1 MIALLSPAV
10 PDSNWTRLCNTV
22 VKSIPVESI
31 GIFQT
36 LESFFNR
43 IRQGK
48 TDIPAAVVFAS
59 NRQDLIR
66 LQGIR
71 DLMID
76 MRIIMILP
84 DAEEESIKIGHSFY
98 PRYLSFTDSTFEDVA
113 AVLQKII
120 SNTRKDRTPANKPC
134 IKRTDLETT
143 LDSGESSP
151 WIQPNII

>member
-10 PDSNWTRLCNTV
+10 PDSNWTRLCNTIA
-22 VKSIPVESI
+22 KKIPLESI

-36 LESFFNR
+36 LESFRDR

-48 TDIPAAVVFAS
+48 TDIPIAVVFAS
-59 NRQDLIR
+59 NRQDLIK

-71 DLMID
+71 ELISD

-84 DAEEESIKIGHSFY
+84 DAEEESVKMGHSFY
-98 PRYLSFTDSTFEDVA
+98 PRYISFTDSTFEDVA

-120 SNTRKDRTPANKPC
+120 SNTLKDSNPPNDRYIKKNNLEMTLNTEDPTP
-134 IKRTDLETT
+134 
-143 LDSGESSP
+143 
-151 WIQPNII
+151 QV

>member
-1 MIALLSPAV
+1 MIALLSPEV
-10 PDSNWTRLCNTV
+10 PDSNWTRLCNTL
-22 VKSIPVESI
+22 VKEISMESI

-36 LESFFNR
+36 LESFNNR

-59 NRQDLIR
+59 NRQDLIK

-71 DLMID
+71 ELFSD

-84 DAEEESIKIGHSFY
+84 DAEEESVKIGHSFY

-113 AVLQKII
+113 AVLQKIL
-120 SNTRKDRTPANKPC
+120 SNTQKDSTPSKIKYIKKNKPE
-134 IKRTDLETT
+134 IT
-143 LDSGESSP
+143 LNTGDP
-151 WIQPNII
+151 TPQI